1 MTRPLMLPD
10 AMCAFIRSLPAPP
23 AVTHP
28 AHDGTWLEACDHIDT
43 TTGPQAYPPPPA
55 WLAARDAYISHVMAC
70 PLCVTSGP
78 KVPRHCPEGTA
89 LRQQY
94 DSTPYSHGPD

>member
-1 MTRPLMLPD
+1 MTRPLTLPD
-10 AMCAFIRSLPAPP
+10 ALCAFIRSLSAPP
-23 AVTHP
+23 ALTPPTHGDAWP
-28 AHDGTWLEACDHIDT
+28 EPDDHGGT
-43 TTGPQAYPPPPA
+43 TTGPQPYPPPPA

-78 KVPRHCPEGTA
+78 KVPRHCPEGVR

-94 DSTPYSHGPD
+94 DSTPYDHDTD

>member
-10 AMCAFIRSLPAPP
+10 AVCAFIRSLPAPP

-28 AHDGTWLEACDHIDT
+28 AHDGTWPEAGDHVDT

-78 KVPRHCPEGTA
+78 KIPRHCPEGAA